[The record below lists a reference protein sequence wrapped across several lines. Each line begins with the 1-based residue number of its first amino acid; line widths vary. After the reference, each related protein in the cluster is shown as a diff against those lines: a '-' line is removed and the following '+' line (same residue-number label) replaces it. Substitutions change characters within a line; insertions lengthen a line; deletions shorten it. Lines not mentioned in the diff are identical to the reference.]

1 MTVEEAVKK
10 FKLEPVNVYTAK
22 AKAKELNVDEVL
34 YMKIGVIGII
44 IEGDRKIASSVNSIL
59 SEYGDIITGRMG
71 VPNLAENVYVISVA
85 VKATNEQISA
95 LTGRLGRLNGVK
107 AKAAVTDASV

>member
-1 MTVEEAVKK
+1 
-10 FKLEPVNVYTAK
+10 
-22 AKAKELNVDEVL
+22 
-34 YMKIGVIGII
+34 MKIGVIGII
-44 IEGDRKIASSVNSIL
+44 IEGDRKIASSVNAIL

-85 VKATNEQISA
+85 VKATNERISA

-107 AKAAVTDASV
+107 AKAAVTDANV